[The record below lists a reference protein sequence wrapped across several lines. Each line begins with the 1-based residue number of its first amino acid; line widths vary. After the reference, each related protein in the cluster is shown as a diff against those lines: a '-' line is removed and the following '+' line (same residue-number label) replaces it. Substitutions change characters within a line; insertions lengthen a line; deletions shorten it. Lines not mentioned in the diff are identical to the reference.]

1 MFPHR
6 SLAAPAPAPRT
17 RHALRAAA
25 TAVLAGGL
33 ALAGG
38 TVAQA
43 SAAPGAPA
51 APAPTA
57 ADGWA
62 RVAHLSP
69 DTKAVDVELTA
80 LAGGAVLYEL
90 EDVAYGQV
98 SDYLTLPAGTY
109 VVSMV
114 PSDAPEGTDPAI
126 EQSLTVAPGEPVT
139 VAAYGR
145 NADLRTAVYED
156 DLTSPADGESRIRVV
171 QASTVADS
179 VDVTTSTGTVVTED
193 ATTGAATGYATVP
206 AGTWTL
212 ELGGDASGSAQVDL
226 AGGTVSTLLVL
237 DTADRAQTVAVV
249 LDAAAPGATPADGVD
264 TGGGWG
270 AGAGADA
277 TGPSPVAL
285 PAALT
290 AGTGLLAAGGLLLA
304 RRRGPAATA
313 AAEAEGG
320 SGR

>member
-1 MFPHR
+1 MTTLTR
-6 SLAAPAPAPRT
+6 TTAPAPRT

-25 TAVLAGGL
+25 AAVLAGGL

-38 TVAQA
+38 TAAQA
-43 SAAPGAPA
+43 DVA
-51 APAPTA
+51 APAPAETGT
-57 ADGWA
+57 DGWA

-114 PSDAPEGTDPAI
+114 ASDAPEGTDPAI
-126 EQSLTVAPGEPVT
+126 EQSLTVTPGEPMT

-145 NADLRTAVYED
+145 NAELRTAVYQD
-156 DLTSPADGESRIRVV
+156 DLTNPADGESRIRVV

-179 VDVTTSTGTVVTED
+179 VDVTTSTGTVVTEG

-237 DTADRAQTVAVV
+237 DTADQAQTVAVV
-249 LDAAAPGATPADGVD
+249 LDAAAPGTTPAEGVD

-270 AGAGADA
+270 AAAGTSAGKPA
-277 TGPSPVAL
+277 AL
-285 PAALT
+285 PVALT
-290 AGTGLLAAGGLLLA
+290 AGAGLLLA
-304 RRRGPAATA
+304 GGLVLARRRAVAATVA
-313 AAEAEGG
+313 ADPEGG

>member
-1 MFPHR
+1 MTTSTR
-6 SLAAPAPAPRT
+6 TTAPAPRT

-25 TAVLAGGL
+25 AAVLAGGL

-38 TVAQA
+38 AAAQA
-43 SAAPGAPA
+43 DVAAPA
-51 APAPTA
+51 APAETGT
-57 ADGWA
+57 DGWA

-126 EQSLTVAPGEPVT
+126 EQSLTVTPGEPMT

-145 NADLRTAVYED
+145 NAELRTAVYQD
-156 DLTSPADGESRIRVV
+156 DLTNPADGESRIRVV

-179 VDVTTSTGTVVTED
+179 VDVTTSTGTVVTEG

-212 ELGGDASGSAQVDL
+212 ELGGDATGSAQVDL

-237 DTADRAQTVAVV
+237 DTAEQAQTVAVV
-249 LDAAAPGATPADGVD
+249 LDAAAPGTTPAEGVD

-270 AGAGADA
+270 AAAG
-277 TGPSPVAL
+277 SPAGSPGL
-285 PAALT
+285 PVALT
-290 AGTGLLAAGGLLLA
+290 AGAGLLLAAGLVLG
-304 RRRGPAATA
+304 RRRAVAATLA
-313 AAEAEGG
+313 ADPEDG